1 MATQTLH
8 AHARQGS
15 NTSSTMSMGMS
26 YPPAPGSPTL
36 TNPDMILPD
45 YGGGSPDRSESPLM
59 MWKNAHASDANY
71 QSSSL
76 NHFGSGP
83 ITPTTPI
90 IYGNG
95 TMLSDIGE
103 VTEVES
109 TVGKPSWPIAP
120 RRHVTQPDSTKD
132 TMLQPSPSVGLDAM
146 KRRAKVQ
153 QLRRASIDS
162 TSTVTTQGN
171 NGHFADFDD
180 DVSVDDSNFQGD
192 DEESVAESHI
202 DDTTARQAKFMPLP
216 PGQGLGMNNENRHST
231 VSISQKAEEIL
242 ANAKK
247 RLTTM
252 EGNLSRARTSLDTV
266 STPPHSSVGS
276 GTPSPPIARSASAAT
291 SPSSAPGHFRM
302 RSEVET
308 NSDNAGDY
316 TKRSASALGAAGGYR
331 QPLPGSHSMGDLGR
345 PYVRSKISQQPMLST
360 GLEPLGE
367 ENDPQMQ
374 SKRDSAVL
382 DAFLSPTFGPYTQ
395 HQPDKG
401 LTRSASV
408 MQMRD
413 IKDQV
418 SDLKGKISS
427 LREQARADSLKRR
440 SLQSLRTPSPFTH
453 AGTDQWYAGTIKPK
467 RSDASFT
474 PLGRNPWN
482 GEMESVDGERMAQ
495 AETHAAQE
503 YAIAPTAALD
513 EQDDAESVISDY
525 VAAQEALRAEDRL
538 QTDSDGQEEYADDV
552 DDMQTEDGFEDAE
565 EGTFGDWDS
574 ESGESLYHD
583 APQTAV
589 SHEDRE
595 DAFDYEHFFLHS
607 AMGSFSQKRMK
618 RRGSSSS
625 FSSEDSV
632 ETTRGPSTSNADQV
646 EATLRRRG
654 SGDTMSTMDSF
665 ATATEG
671 QSSRKNSDGEDE
683 PQFAVARTTDVRTES
698 PLTATRASFGPG
710 ISEDSSFS
718 VQTSARP
725 MRQRASSVI
734 YSRPLNRPAASRSRP
749 SISSL
754 DSPATQRSFPLV
766 NRRTFNGVPT
776 PQGTPQGSPDPA
788 LKSLAESL
796 MNDTASICGK
806 DGETGDNVAIQQLA
820 KEDQIL
826 VERLVASLGKCVL
839 GLSESGRAS
848 AESRMYRRRIDAAR
862 KLLEGLE
869 SI

>member
-1 MATQTLH
+1 
-8 AHARQGS
+8 
-15 NTSSTMSMGMS
+15 MSMGMS

-45 YGGGSPDRSESPLM
+45 YGGASPDRSESPLM
-59 MWKNAHASDANY
+59 MWKNAHANDMNY
-71 QSSSL
+71 QSSSQ
-76 NHFGSGP
+76 NHYGSGP

-109 TVGKPSWPIAP
+109 TPGKPCWPIAS
-120 RRHVTQPDSTKD
+120 RRSATQPDTND
-132 TMLQPSPSVGLDAM
+132 ALRPSPTMGFDVV
-146 KRRAKVQ
+146 KKRAKVQ
-153 QLRRASIDS
+153 QERRASIDS

-180 DVSVDDSNFQGD
+180 AVSVDDSNFQGD

-216 PGQGLGMNNENRHST
+216 PGQGLGLNNENRHST

-252 EGNLSRARTSLDTV
+252 EGNLTRAL
-266 STPPHSSVGS
+266 
-276 GTPSPPIARSASAAT
+276 
-291 SPSSAPGHFRM
+291 
-302 RSEVET
+302 
-308 NSDNAGDY
+308 
-316 TKRSASALGAAGGYR
+316 
-331 QPLPGSHSMGDLGR
+331 
-345 PYVRSKISQQPMLST
+345 
-360 GLEPLGE
+360 
-367 ENDPQMQ
+367 
-374 SKRDSAVL
+374 
-382 DAFLSPTFGPYTQ
+382 
-395 HQPDKG
+395 
-401 LTRSASV
+401 

-453 AGTDQWYAGTIKPK
+453 AGIDQWYAGSIKPK
-467 RSDASFT
+467 RSDASL
-474 PLGRNPWN
+474 PPVGRNPWN
-482 GEMESVDGERMAQ
+482 GEMESVDGERMPQ
-495 AETHAAQE
+495 AAPQAAQD
-503 YAIAPTAALD
+503 YDAAPTQALD
-513 EQDDAESVISDY
+513 QDDAESVISEY
-525 VAAQEALRAEDRL
+525 VAAQEAVRAEEHL
-538 QTDSDGQEEYADDV
+538 QVDLDEQEEYADDV

-565 EGTFGDWDS
+565 EGTFGDWES

-618 RRGSSSS
+618 RRGSSGS

-632 ETTRGPSTSNADQV
+632 ETTRGPSTSTAAQV

-683 PQFAVARTTDVRTES
+683 PQYAVAKTTDVRTES

-718 VQTSARP
+718 VHAAARP
-725 MRQRASSVI
+725 IRQRASSVI
-734 YSRPLNRPAASRSRP
+734 YSRPLNRPVAARSRP
-749 SISSL
+749 SVSSL

-766 NRRTFNGVPT
+766 NRRAFNGVPT

-788 LKSLAESL
+788 LKSVSQSL

-806 DGETGDNVAIQQLA
+806 DGEAGDSAAMQQLA

-848 AESRMYRRRIDAAR
+848 TESRMYRRRIDAAR
-862 KLLEGLE
+862 KLLEGMDSL
-869 SI
+869 

>member
-1 MATQTLH
+1 
-8 AHARQGS
+8 
-15 NTSSTMSMGMS
+15 MSMGMS

-59 MWKNAHASDANY
+59 MWKNAHASDAHY

-76 NHFGSGP
+76 SQFGSGP

-247 RLTTM
+247 RLT
-252 EGNLSRARTSLDTV
+252 
-266 STPPHSSVGS
+266 
-276 GTPSPPIARSASAAT
+276 
-291 SPSSAPGHFRM
+291 
-302 RSEVET
+302 
-308 NSDNAGDY
+308 
-316 TKRSASALGAAGGYR
+316 
-331 QPLPGSHSMGDLGR
+331 PLPGSHSMGDLGR

-467 RSDASFT
+467 RSDASLT

-495 AETHAAQE
+495 AETQAAQE

-625 FSSEDSV
+625 YSSEDSV

>member
-109 TVGKPSWPIAP
+109 TVGKPSWPVAP

-132 TMLQPSPSVGLDAM
+132 TMLQPSPSVALDAM

-291 SPSSAPGHFRM
+291 SPRSAPGHFRM
-302 RSEVET
+302 RSEAET

-331 QPLPGSHSMGDLGR
+331 QPLPGSQSMGDLGR

-382 DAFLSPTFGPYTQ
+382 DAFLSPTFGPI
-395 HQPDKG
+395 
-401 LTRSASV
+401 RSFN
-408 MQMRD
+408 Q
-413 IKDQV
+413 
-418 SDLKGKISS
+418 
-427 LREQARADSLKRR
+427 
-440 SLQSLRTPSPFTH
+440 
-453 AGTDQWYAGTIKPK
+453 
-467 RSDASFT
+467 
-474 PLGRNPWN
+474 
-482 GEMESVDGERMAQ
+482 
-495 AETHAAQE
+495 
-503 YAIAPTAALD
+503 
-513 EQDDAESVISDY
+513 
-525 VAAQEALRAEDRL
+525 
-538 QTDSDGQEEYADDV
+538 
-552 DDMQTEDGFEDAE
+552 
-565 EGTFGDWDS
+565 
-574 ESGESLYHD
+574 
-583 APQTAV
+583 
-589 SHEDRE
+589 
-595 DAFDYEHFFLHS
+595 
-607 AMGSFSQKRMK
+607 
-618 RRGSSSS
+618 
-625 FSSEDSV
+625 
-632 ETTRGPSTSNADQV
+632 
-646 EATLRRRG
+646 
-654 SGDTMSTMDSF
+654 
-665 ATATEG
+665 
-671 QSSRKNSDGEDE
+671 
-683 PQFAVARTTDVRTES
+683 
-698 PLTATRASFGPG
+698 TRA
-710 ISEDSSFS
+710 
-718 VQTSARP
+718 
-725 MRQRASSVI
+725 
-734 YSRPLNRPAASRSRP
+734 
-749 SISSL
+749 
-754 DSPATQRSFPLV
+754 
-766 NRRTFNGVPT
+766 
-776 PQGTPQGSPDPA
+776 
-788 LKSLAESL
+788 
-796 MNDTASICGK
+796 
-806 DGETGDNVAIQQLA
+806 
-820 KEDQIL
+820 
-826 VERLVASLGKCVL
+826 
-839 GLSESGRAS
+839 
-848 AESRMYRRRIDAAR
+848 
-862 KLLEGLE
+862 
-869 SI
+869 

>member
-109 TVGKPSWPIAP
+109 TVGKPSWPVAP

-132 TMLQPSPSVGLDAM
+132 TMLQPSPSVALDAM

-291 SPSSAPGHFRM
+291 SPRSAPGHFRM
-302 RSEVET
+302 RSEAET

-331 QPLPGSHSMGDLGR
+331 QPLPGSQSMGDLGR

-382 DAFLSPTFGPYTQ
+382 DAFLSPTFGPHTQ
-395 HQPDKG
+395 LQPDKG

-467 RSDASFT
+467 RSDASLT

-482 GEMESVDGERMAQ
+482 GEMESVDGERMVQ
-495 AETHAAQE
+495 AETQAALE
-503 YAIAPTAALD
+503 YAIAPTPALD
-513 EQDDAESVISDY
+513 EQDDVESVISDY

-538 QTDSDGQEEYADDV
+538 QTDSDGQEEYEDDV
-552 DDMQTEDGFEDAE
+552 DDMQTEDGPF
-565 EGTFGDWDS
+565 S
-574 ESGESLYHD
+574 SSKQRRR
-583 APQTAV
+583 QTAV
-589 SHEDRE
+589 SPN
-595 DAFDYEHFFLHS
+595 LLP
-607 AMGSFSQKRMK
+607 
-618 RRGSSSS
+618 
-625 FSSEDSV
+625 
-632 ETTRGPSTSNADQV
+632 PSLQ
-646 EATLRRRG
+646 L
-654 SGDTMSTMDSF
+654 
-665 ATATEG
+665 
-671 QSSRKNSDGEDE
+671 
-683 PQFAVARTTDVRTES
+683 ARVKWV
-698 PLTATRASFGPG
+698 PLTAPIKRADLELLVGKANPPLLNVKGDKHALERHVAKDGIRLVLDPLQHELDVLDAPKARVRAGVTLSGLWPLFNPHSLHAVPFSDKYWCQPVVALHKTRPADMEELWRWEHANRKHEKPILYRDLFEFHHPGQPSTRADWDN
-710 ISEDSSFS
+710 IW
-718 VQTSARP
+718 T
-725 MRQRASSVI
+725 
-734 YSRPLNRPAASRSRP
+734 PAPRH
-749 SISSL
+749 
-754 DSPATQRSFPLV
+754 
-766 NRRTFNGVPT
+766 
-776 PQGTPQGSPDPA
+776 
-788 LKSLAESL
+788 
-796 MNDTASICGK
+796 
-806 DGETGDNVAIQQLA
+806 
-820 KEDQIL
+820 
-826 VERLVASLGKCVL
+826 
-839 GLSESGRAS
+839 
-848 AESRMYRRRIDAAR
+848 
-862 KLLEGLE
+862 
-869 SI
+869 

>member
-15 NTSSTMSMGMS
+15 NTSSTMSLGMS

-45 YGGGSPDRSESPLM
+45 YGGASSPDRSESPLM
-59 MWKNAHASDANY
+59 MWRNAHANDMNY
-71 QSSSL
+71 QSSASQ
-76 NHFGSGP
+76 NAYGSGP

-109 TVGKPSWPIAP
+109 TPGKPSWPIAS
-120 RRHVTQPDSTKD
+120 RRAAAQPDTD
-132 TMLQPSPSVGLDAM
+132 AVQQPSSTSVIDGV
-146 KRRAKVQ
+146 KRRTKTQ
-153 QLRRASIDS
+153 QERRASIDS

-180 DVSVDDSNFQGD
+180 AVSVDDSNFQGD

-202 DDTTARQAKFMPLP
+202 DDTSARQAKFMPLP
-216 PGQGLGMNNENRHST
+216 QGVGLNNENRHST

-247 RLTTM
+247 RLT
-252 EGNLSRARTSLDTV
+252 
-266 STPPHSSVGS
+266 
-276 GTPSPPIARSASAAT
+276 
-291 SPSSAPGHFRM
+291 
-302 RSEVET
+302 
-308 NSDNAGDY
+308 
-316 TKRSASALGAAGGYR
+316 
-331 QPLPGSHSMGDLGR
+331 SMGDLGR
-345 PYVRSKISQQPMLST
+345 AYSRSKISQTPLNA

-367 ENDPQMQ
+367 ENGTEAQ
-374 SKRDSAVL
+374 SKRDSAML
-382 DAFLSPTFGPYTQ
+382 DAFLSPTFGPQ
-395 HQPDKG
+395 MQMDKG

-413 IKDQV
+413 IKDQM

-427 LREQARADSLKRR
+427 LREQARADSMKRR

-453 AGTDQWYAGTIKPK
+453 AGVDQWYSGAVRPK
-467 RSDASFT
+467 KSDASLT
-474 PLGRNPWN
+474 PMGRNPWN
-482 GEMESVDGERMAQ
+482 GEMESVDGERMFHAEPQ
-495 AETHAAQE
+495 AVHDYDMT
-503 YAIAPTAALD
+503 PTQDLD
-513 EQDDAESVISDY
+513 QDDAESVISEY
-525 VAAQEALRAEDRL
+525 VAAQEAVREEERL
-538 QTDSDGQEEYADDV
+538 YADSDDREEDGA

-565 EGTFGDWDS
+565 EGTFGDWES

-583 APQTAV
+583 AEQTAV

-618 RRGSSSS
+618 RRGSSGS

-632 ETTRGPSTSNADQV
+632 ETTRGPSTSAAAQV

-683 PQFAVARTTDVRTES
+683 PQYAVAKTTDVRTES

-718 VQTSARP
+718 VQSAARP
-725 MRQRASSVI
+725 IRQRASSVI

-754 DSPATQRSFPLV
+754 DSPSTHATQRSFPLV
-766 NRRTFNGVPT
+766 NRRGFNGVPT
-776 PQGTPQGSPDPA
+776 PQGTPQGSPDAA
-788 LKSLAESL
+788 LKSVSDSL
-796 MNDTASICGK
+796 MNDTASVCDK
-806 DGETGDNVAIQQLA
+806 DGDGGDNAAMQQLA

-848 AESRMYRRRIDAAR
+848 TESRMYRRRIDAAR
-862 KLLEGLE
+862 KLLEGMDTM
-869 SI
+869 